1 MLIPSPQVAT
11 YDLQPEMSAYEVT
24 DKLLALLDED
34 KYDVVILNF
43 ANPDMVGHTGVMD
56 AAVKAMEAV
65 DTCAGKIVKKVL
77 ALGGAV
83 CITADHGNLEKMYDG
98 ETNQPYTAHT
108 TNPVPFLMVSA
119 DRPKLH
125 EGILADI
132 APTLLELLGIV
143 QPAEMTG
150 HSLIEK

>member
-1 MLIPSPQVAT
+1 MPVNS
-11 YDLQPEMSAYEVT
+11 
-24 DKLLALLDED
+24 
-34 KYDVVILNF
+34 
-43 ANPDMVGHTGVMD
+43 
-56 AAVKAMEAV
+56 
-65 DTCAGKIVKKVL
+65 KKVL

-108 TNPVPFLMVSA
+108 TNPVPFLMVSQA
-119 DRPKLH
+119 GRNCMKAFW
-125 EGILADI
+125 ADI
-132 APTLLELLGIV
+132 APTLLELLGIA

>member
-1 MLIPSPQVAT
+1 MLPLRQWKRRYLCRENSKK
-11 YDLQPEMSAYEVT
+11 SA
-24 DKLLALLDED
+24 
-34 KYDVVILNF
+34 
-43 ANPDMVGHTGVMD
+43 
-56 AAVKAMEAV
+56 
-65 DTCAGKIVKKVL
+65 CSWR
-77 ALGGAV
+77 GGLHN
-83 CITADHGNLEKMYDG
+83 CDHGNLEKMYDG

-132 APTLLELLGIV
+132 APTLLELLGIA